1 MSIICDFSFNIKGWR
16 VVTDK
21 VISPEDWQK
30 SEQYWQAEAKNW
42 DDFAPKLA
50 FLPPLKRRRLS
61 ESARLFFEAS
71 WDLVENEPNI
81 PTILASSNGEI
92 NRNFAL
98 WQSLLQ
104 EGDVSPTS
112 FSLSV
117 HNAIVG
123 QWSEL
128 RQVKTETTAIMAQK
142 DNLEVAIVEAFLQ
155 LNDGHEQVLVV
166 ITELPLDENYNA
178 QPVIRQPFGYA
189 LALVLEKGEQYQ
201 LTLSDQ
207 AVENSEFFAKDNALA
222 FVKNQY
228 LNQTKWQTL
237 SSRGGVWLWQQN

>member
-30 SEQYWQAEAKNW
+30 GEQYWQAEAKNW

-189 LALVLEKGEQYQ
+189 LALVLEKGAQYQ

-207 AVENSEFFAKDNALA
+207 TVENSEFFAKDNALA